1 VRGLAEVKHTEL
13 SKAYSKY
20 IKNFAFLIL
29 DCKILQES
37 PMQQLDRLRASSPSE
52 VIWVYN
58 RLKEQMA
65 IIIKEIYPNILFCC
79 NYRIYKNM
87 VKLLYIDLAKLY
99 KVCYSCVV
107 ELTKD
112 LGRLDLNLLMEV
124 REMCKS
130 FIEYSKEIEE
140 QVSSMIA
147 HLKEPL
153 TQTIY
158 LFKVILVK

>member
-1 VRGLAEVKHTEL
+1 
-13 SKAYSKY
+13 
-20 IKNFAFLIL
+20 
-29 DCKILQES
+29 
-37 PMQQLDRLRASSPSE
+37 
-52 VIWVYN
+52 
-58 RLKEQMA
+58 
-65 IIIKEIYPNILFCC
+65 
-79 NYRIYKNM
+79 M